1 MDHFKKIQNIQKI
14 IKYSLLSLLQ
24 KQNKVH
30 IRPFNK
36 YLATIILRYHIKMFI
51 PFPQINL

>member
-30 IRPFNK
+30 IHPFNK